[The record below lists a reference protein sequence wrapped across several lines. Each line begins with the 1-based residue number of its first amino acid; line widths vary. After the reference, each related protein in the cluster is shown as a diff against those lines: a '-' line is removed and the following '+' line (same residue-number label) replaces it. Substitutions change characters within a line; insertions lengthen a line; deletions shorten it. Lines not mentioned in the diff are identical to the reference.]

1 MKPMYLVQLVH
12 SLDDFPVYQ
21 SDSKPKALRFAK
33 RVKPKLTKRLRD
45 LFCQVGSDPVKVRI
59 VTFNAQGQPAK
70 VEIVKDFII

>member
-12 SLDDFPVYQ
+12 SLDDFPVYL

-33 RVKPKLTKRLRD
+33 RVKPELTERIRD
-45 LFCQVGSDPVKVRI
+45 LFSTDGSDPVKVRI

-70 VEIVKDFII
+70 VEIVKYFSN